1 MRRTDSF
8 EKTLMLGKTEGGRRR
23 GQQRIRWLDGITDSM
38 DMSLSNLWE
47 LVMDREAWRVAV
59 HEVTKSQTWL
69 SGWTELN
76 WIESDS
82 FNFSLFD
89 SLNFHLEN
97 PLSVYW
103 LRLWCFHCRADS
115 LLWCCGLSCP
125 LACEILAPW
134 IGTEPMSPTVECGL
148 FITGLSG
155 KSSCVFISVTVLFI
169 SALSWNPL
177 FQTSFL
183 SFLSVPYS
191 FSEIFSSVQ
200 FSSVAQSCPT
210 LCDPMNRSTPG
221 LPVHHHLPEF
231 TQTHVHQVRDAI
243 QPSHPLS
250 SPSPPA
256 QNPSQH

>member
-1 MRRTDSF
+1 MLKLKLNLQYFGHLIWRTDSF

-103 LRLWCFHCRADS
+103 LRLWCFHCRGHWFS
-115 LLWCCGLSCP
+115 L
-125 LACEILAPW
+125 W
-134 IGTEPMSPTVECGL
+134 IGNWKRKRKKKEKERKNRQTAG
-148 FITGLSG
+148 
-155 KSSCVFISVTVLFI
+155 
-169 SALSWNPL
+169 PL
-177 FQTSFL
+177 TYFVCFVSFWKKYVKMAYL
-183 SFLSVPYS
+183 DYGHIYF
-191 FSEIFSSVQ
+191 
-200 FSSVAQSCPT
+200 
-210 LCDPMNRSTPG
+210 
-221 LPVHHHLPEF
+221 
-231 TQTHVHQVRDAI
+231 
-243 QPSHPLS
+243 
-250 SPSPPA
+250 
-256 QNPSQH
+256 